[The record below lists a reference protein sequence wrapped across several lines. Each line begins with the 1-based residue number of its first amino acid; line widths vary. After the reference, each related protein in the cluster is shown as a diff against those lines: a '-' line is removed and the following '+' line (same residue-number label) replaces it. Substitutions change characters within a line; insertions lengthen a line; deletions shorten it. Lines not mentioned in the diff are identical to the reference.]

1 MMRKL
6 ILSFLGVILVSS
18 LSFSQTNT
26 NDKILKLNA
35 PKFKLEEELNYA
47 KALSMAKSK
56 NWRLSFK
63 SSEGTI
69 NYLVGVD
76 DLGFPLYISS
86 YNNTIAAA
94 TTRANQL
101 WPGGTSGLNLSGSS
115 VSLTN
120 KLGIWEVGGPLLTHV
135 ELVNRINQKDVPSV
149 DDHGTHVA
157 GTMIATGIN
166 PIAKGMAFAAPNL
179 ISYTSSGANAEMA
192 TEAAAGMIL
201 SNHSYGISSMGWR
214 RNADEGN
221 RWEFW
226 GRPGE
231 NEEIDFGYYSSL
243 TQIVDSITY
252 NAPFY
257 LPIWAAGNPRASN
270 GPAIGEPYFRQ
281 NAQGVMVA
289 SGNRPAGINSNDSY
303 DIMGHFPL
311 AKNIITVGAVNGIA
325 AGYVKPQDV
334 IMSSFSAWGPTDDG
348 RIKPDL
354 VANGVGV
361 TSSTNL
367 SNTSYATLQGTSMA
381 APNVTGSLLLL
392 QEYYNKLK
400 PGTFLRSST
409 LKGLAIHTTDET
421 GTSLGPDYQFGWG
434 LLNVERAASVIT
446 GAIPSNNSITSTDL
460 ILENTITP
468 GQTFTRTVVATG
480 KVPLKATICW
490 TDPVASVNNN
500 DATNLNDRTKKL
512 VNDLDIK
519 ITRATQT
526 FLPWTLDGI
535 NPAAAAARGNNITDN
550 VERIDVDSTIPGQ
563 TYTIT
568 VTHKGATLVRGSQA
582 YALIVSGVGG
592 SAYCTSKSTQ
602 IGGAFIDSVAFGGI
616 NFKNSPGCKSYTNN
630 TNLVG
635 DIQNQ
640 QTLPITIRV
649 ATCDLTNQSRMIKVF
664 IDYNNNGAFET
675 NELVATSGVLNTT
688 TTTQNFTTNITTP
701 NTLVV
706 GTITLMRIIVQET
719 LTASDISACFD
730 FAKGET
736 QDYRIRVVTP
746 TNDLSLA
753 SIVSPQGGDCSNAQQ
768 FVTINI
774 SNNGSN
780 AQSDIPINAII
791 SNGATTVATL
801 TATYPG
807 TIAALS
813 SANYTFQTPFNA
825 VAGTTY
831 TITARVNTLADQFS
845 GNNQLVATT
854 PIATKAI
861 SPSGDGVIC
870 NTNAIL
876 RALNPTTSNYFW
888 YTNTT
893 STTPFVTGTNVTT
906 GTIPA
911 DRTYYLQTESRAA
924 LAPVSK
930 LTFPSGGYDN
940 FAGNFMNFN
949 TTVPLTIE
957 TARLY
962 IGNSGKIRF
971 IVGQNFATSGTTGGY
986 TYNRVAETTIDVYAT
1001 TPTPAAGAVTGND
1014 PLDSGAVYSLNL
1026 RVPTSGDKILI
1037 IECLDGATIYRN
1049 NGITGTIY
1057 PIGAN
1062 NIMTYTGNSVTL
1074 TPGQNQNQF
1083 FYFVYDTRVSTGC
1096 ASDRIPI
1103 IAATNTAVN
1112 ISRVSDSLVSSIR
1125 TGSFTWVFNDTATVL
1140 GANGSSIKP
1149 TRSGNYKIQVSDA
1162 LGCLRTSAN
1171 INFTVTG
1178 INTVSPQEIKLTVSP
1193 NPNNGVFLLNF
1204 EVANRSD
1211 LSIEILNA
1219 SGQKVFTNSQSGF
1232 IGKYTK
1238 TINLQKL
1245 SSEFYILKIQHDKKT
1260 YIQKIILLR

>member
-1 MMRKL
+1 MMKKI
-6 ILSFLGVILVSS
+6 ILSFFGVILGIGF
-18 LSFSQTNT
+18 SFSQTNT
-26 NDKILKLNA
+26 NDKILKVSSL
-35 PKFKLEEELNYA
+35 KLKLEYELNYA

-56 NWRLSFK
+56 NWSLSFK
-63 SSEGTI
+63 SSEGII
-69 NYLVGVD
+69 NYLVGVTD
-76 DLGFPLYISS
+76 FGFPLYISS

-135 ELVNRINQKDVPSV
+135 EFTNRIIQKDVPSV
-149 DDHGTHVA
+149 DDHGTHVS

-179 ISYTSSGANAEMA
+179 ISYTAAGANAEMA
-192 TEAAAGMIL
+192 TEAAAGMLL
-201 SNHSYGISSMGWR
+201 SNHSYGISTMGWQ
-214 RNADEGN
+214 RNADQGN

-243 TQIVDSITY
+243 TAIIDSITF

-257 LPIWAAGNPRASN
+257 LPVWAAGNPRSTN
-270 GPAIGEPYFRQ
+270 GPAVGEPYFRQ

-289 SGNRPAGINSNDSY
+289 AGNRPAGINSNDSY
-303 DIMGHFPL
+303 DVIGHYPL
-311 AKNIITVGAVNGIA
+311 AKNIITVGAVNGIS

-334 IMSSFSAWGPTDDG
+334 VMSSFSAWGPTDDG

-354 VANGVGV
+354 VADGIGV
-361 TSSTNL
+361 TSASNL
-367 SNTSYATLQGTSMA
+367 STTSYATLSGTSMA

-400 PGTFLRSST
+400 SGTFIRSST
-409 LKGLAIHTTDET
+409 LKGLAIHTTDEA
-421 GTSLGPDYQFGWG
+421 GTSPGPDYQFGWG

-446 GAIPSNNSITSTDL
+446 GSIPSNNSTTSSDL
-460 ILENTITP
+460 LLENTLTN
-468 GQTFTRTVVATG
+468 GQTFTRTVVASG

-500 DATNLNDRTKKL
+500 AATNLNDRTKKL

-519 ITRATQT
+519 ITTGSQT
-526 FLPWTLDGI
+526 FLPWTLDVL
-535 NPAAAAARGNNITDN
+535 NPAANAVRGDNITDN

-568 VTHKGATLVRGSQA
+568 ITNKGTLARGSQA

-592 SAYCTSKSTQ
+592 ASYCSSKSNPG
-602 IGGAFIDSVAFGGI
+602 GGAFIDSVAVAGI
-616 NFKNSPGCKSYTNN
+616 NFKNSAGCKTYTNN

-635 DIQNQ
+635 DIQAQ

-649 ATCDLTNQSRMIKVF
+649 ATCDASTQSRIVKVF
-664 IDYNNNGAFET
+664 IDYNNNGVFDT
-675 NELVATSGVLNTT
+675 NELVATSGILTSSA
-688 TTTQNFTTNITTP
+688 QIFTTNITTP
-701 NTLVV
+701 GTLTI

-719 LTASDISACFD
+719 LTASDITACND

-736 QDYRIRVVTP
+736 QDFRIRVVNP
-746 TNDLSLA
+746 SNDLALA
-753 SIVSPQGGDCSNAQQ
+753 NIVSPQAGDCGNTQQ

-774 SNNGSN
+774 ANNGSN
-780 AQSDIPINAII
+780 NQSNFPITAAIT
-791 SNGATTVATL
+791 NGATTIATL
-801 TATYPG
+801 TATYLG
-807 TIAALS
+807 TIIGLS

-825 VAGTTY
+825 VAGINY
-831 TITARVNTLADQFS
+831 TITAKVNAANDQFIA
-845 GNNQLVATT
+845 NNQLVVLT
-854 PIATKAI
+854 PIAAKTIA
-861 SPSGDGVIC
+861 PTGDGVVC
-870 NTNAIL
+870 NTSAIL
-876 RALNPTTSNYFW
+876 RVLNPTTSNYFW
-888 YTNTT
+888 FANTT
-893 STTPFVTGTNVTT
+893 STTPFATGTNVTT

-911 DRTYYLQTESRAA
+911 DRTYYLQTESRTS

-930 LTFPSGGYDN
+930 LTFPNGAYNN
-940 FAGNFMNFN
+940 FAGNFMNFT

-962 IGNSGKIRF
+962 IGNSGRIRF
-971 IVGQNFATSGTTGGY
+971 TVGQNFALSGTTGGF
-986 TYNRVAETTIDVYAT
+986 TYNRVAETTIDVIAT
-1001 TPTPAAGAVTGND
+1001 TPTPSAGAVTGND
-1014 PLDSGAVYSLNL
+1014 PLDSGSVYLLNL

-1037 IECLDGATIYRN
+1037 VECLDGATIYRN

-1057 PIGAN
+1057 PIGTN
-1062 NIMTYTGNSVTL
+1062 NIMNFTGNSASL
-1074 TPGQNQNQF
+1074 NAGINANNF
-1083 FYFVYDTRVSTGC
+1083 FYFFYDTRISTGC
-1096 ASDRIPI
+1096 SSDRIPI
-1103 IAATNTAVN
+1103 IASANSNLSLSQVA
-1112 ISRVSDSLVSSIR
+1112 DSLISSVR
-1125 TGSFTWVFNDTATVL
+1125 TGSFTWVFNDTATLL

-1149 TRSGNYKIQVSDA
+1149 TRSGNYKVLVNDVF
-1162 LGCLRTSAN
+1162 GCTRTSAN
-1171 INFTVTG
+1171 INYTVTG

-1193 NPNNGVFLLNF
+1193 NPNNGVFQLTF

-1219 SGQKVFTNSQSGF
+1219 SGQSVFNNSQSGF
-1232 IGKYTK
+1232 IGKYSK

-1245 SSEFYILKIQHDKKT
+1245 SSEFYLLKIQHDKKT